1 MTPTTD
7 INRSFFERAHG
18 GLRFVR
24 GELIRL
30 FQTGLINHGSMR
42 GPADGIF
49 GPATQKA
56 IISFQQ
62 TTNMPITGVING
74 ATWTAVTGTD
84 SPSLKD
90 RSLQLTADF
99 EGHGYG
105 KAEGDFDGCGLTW
118 GIIGFT
124 LKHGEV
130 QKILNKISTDHSALL
145 SACFEQHTDSLIKM
159 LSQSLK
165 NQMKWARS
173 ISVGRNKAKIHPEWA
188 LAFKKLGETLEC
200 QAIQLKEVDK
210 YWNIAQKDYSKF
222 NLQTEQGM
230 ALCFDIAVQNGGI
243 DHEEENIIRQSIN
256 NIPTPSDLDIRLCIA
271 DTVAESSR
279 PQYIEDVR
287 RRKRTIA
294 SGSGTVHGGRYD
306 TELWGISDIIIS

>member
-105 KAEGDFDGCGLTW
+105 KAEGDFDGLRTDMGYYRVH
-118 GIIGFT
+118 
-124 LKHGEV
+124 LK
-130 QKILNKISTDHSALL
+130 TR
-145 SACFEQHTDSLIKM
+145 
-159 LSQSLK
+159 
-165 NQMKWARS
+165 RS
-173 ISVGRNKAKIHPEWA
+173 S
-188 LAFKKLGETLEC
+188 
-200 QAIQLKEVDK
+200 
-210 YWNIAQKDYSKF
+210 
-222 NLQTEQGM
+222 
-230 ALCFDIAVQNGGI
+230 
-243 DHEEENIIRQSIN
+243 EN
-256 NIPTPSDLDIRLCIA
+256 T
-271 DTVAESSR
+271 
-279 PQYIEDVR
+279 
-287 RRKRTIA
+287 K
-294 SGSGTVHGGRYD
+294 
-306 TELWGISDIIIS
+306 